1 MKKFF
6 ITIIK
11 IFALFLF
18 YFSYLFPRKKNRWL
32 FGEAHGFNNNSKYLY
47 LDIIEN
53 HPEIDPIWIGEKR
66 TVRMLRAMGLP
77 AFYRYSL
84 KGIYLCLCSK
94 VYIVSWSTSDI
105 SFYLS
110 GGALVVNLWHGLAWK
125 KCLWLHD
132 SNYDKLSQIQ
142 KIIHFI
148 NKPGLHLHPHIV
160 LSTSSFYTD
169 IFAKTFRVGKDCCIQ
184 DIYPRVKFMLKPREE
199 IINHLIKYS
208 FDYYLSLI
216 KQLSCYKRVFLYAPT
231 FRDTGEDFIINS
243 GLDFIKLDKM
253 LQNKSYFMIVKFHP
267 STKYDCLKYSK
278 LKNIIFLNKEY
289 DLNILMPFTDIL
301 ITDYSTTL
309 VDYLL
314 LRKMIIAFIF
324 DYEQYISKSRELL
337 FPYEDCIKGI
347 PIANNSNE
355 LIKIMF
361 SDQNRMEVPKE
372 LIKRYWE
379 SSDDLIETIKKKS
392 QTNSIRI

>member
-1 MKKFF
+1 MFALIMKKIF

-11 IFALFLF
+11 LFALLLF
-18 YFSYLFPRKKNRWL
+18 YISYLIPRKKNRWL

-231 FRDTGEDFIINS
+231 FRDTGEDFII
-243 GLDFIKLDKM
+243 
-253 LQNKSYFMIVKFHP
+253 
-267 STKYDCLKYSK
+267 
-278 LKNIIFLNKEY
+278 KNIIFLNKEY